1 MTEFY
6 AAFVWGLGVSCGA
19 SIGCLVLIVMNLG
32 LGRVSGRAKKYEQAR
47 AYDREVLVQLTERNE
62 LTGDTIGCLERIAT
76 AAEGYAES
84 FGDRSSEEP
93 EDVDETPC
101 DEPQRPPEDMG
112 SRRGTEVTPM
122 DWGKEGVTE

>member
-6 AAFVWGLGVSCGA
+6 TAFVWGLGISCGA
-19 SIGCLVLIVMNLG
+19 SIGCLILIIMNMG
-32 LGRVSGRAKKYEQAR
+32 LALLDGRAKKHEQAR
-47 AYDREVLVQLTERNE
+47 AQEREVLLQLAERNE
-62 LTGDTIGCLERIAT
+62 LTRDTIGCLERIAD
-76 AAEGYAES
+76 AAEGYANP

-101 DEPQRPPEDMG
+101 DEPQRPPEDKG